1 MAMLLVTTMAGDGA
15 RPSASAKGLTRRQA
29 VASGLTWL
37 MALVAKAALL
47 AVGARQR
54 QTTLRW
60 FVKMVI
66 FGCLIFT

>member
-29 VASGLTWL
+29 VASGLTGL
-37 MALVAKAALL
+37 MALVVL

-54 QTTLRW
+54 QTTLRC
-60 FVKMVI
+60 FVKMVYI
-66 FGCLIFT
+66 CCPILAEI